1 MVHIFNKLEAG
12 DVRAH
17 AAQLNTVIEGN
28 QGVLQTVQEEARTLS
43 LSDVVDVAKALIHGE
58 TNESAPAEE
67 VFCCI
72 LDADERRH
80 EQNSV
85 ARFL

>member
-1 MVHIFNKLEAG
+1 MVHVFYELEARDIG
-12 DVRAH
+12 AH

-28 QGVLQTVQEEARTLS
+28 QGVLQTVQEEARTLG
-43 LSDVVDVAKALIHGE
+43 LSDVVDVTKALIHSE
-58 TNESAPAEE
+58 ANESAPAEE